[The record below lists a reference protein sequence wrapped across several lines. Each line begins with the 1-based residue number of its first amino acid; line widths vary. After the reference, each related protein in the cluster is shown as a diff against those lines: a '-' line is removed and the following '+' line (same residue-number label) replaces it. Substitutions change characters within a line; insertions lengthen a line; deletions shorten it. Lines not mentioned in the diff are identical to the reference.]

1 MCCSFVMIYG
11 DDMLRQA
18 VVFKAYVKITININQ
33 NME

>member
-11 DDMLRQA
+11 DDMLRQ
-18 VVFKAYVKITININQ
+18 VVILQAYIKITININQ